1 MEQHTTLPKPY
12 HMYDGQIFDYHNMPT
27 NKLFA
32 TFTELEGLDQLIETL
47 THSYSIMYNKM
58 FVLFVKSTNE
68 YVVTYNV
75 EQANVSNIPT
85 NTISLHRKKEFNVLY
100 SLNGLNEIIKGLNG
114 GIVDPSFKI
123 NWQPY
128 KNSILLTQNG
138 NLKILKTKIYKIV
151 EI

>member
-1 MEQHTTLPKPY
+1 M
-12 HMYDGQIFDYHNMPT
+12 
-27 NKLFA
+27 
-32 TFTELEGLDQLIETL
+32 
-47 THSYSIMYNKM
+47 
-58 FVLFVKSTNE
+58 LFVKSTNE